1 METRRP
7 RGGGRREEERGQGA
21 GVASASMEQD
31 TRVRARTY
39 THAHA
44 RTHARPHAPSHA
56 RPHDRTH
63 DRKQARTYTRARAR
77 ARAHTHT
84 HKHTGAGLLQHPGA
98 QVYSDD
104 PRHSSA
110 AGCAAAGS
118 AAGRAGELV
127 EGEVEAGA
135 DTDLEDVA
143 RRQRQR
149 RRLRGGRRPG
159 GEIWGARGGER
170 LRVPNAGARRRRL
183 RTRARP
189 LCAGGSSL
197 RARLRACLRARVRDH
212 YLLQVMVCVRARALA
227 RLRACVCVWG
237 GKREGGPRGGG
248 PLSGDQVLAAH
259 AAGRDRRQS
268 ARALRPAHPRD
279 RDRRSQA
286 QGRKSLT
293 AEDRGGSPRLECGR
307 FDRASGATERSC
319 SGTRVSESVPVQEYL
334 SLVVSESRSIRV
346 S

>member
-63 DRKQARTYTRARAR
+63 DRKQARTDTRARAR

-84 HKHTGAGLLQHPGA
+84 HNHTGAGLLQHPGA

-104 PRHSSA
+104 PGHSPSA
-110 AGCAAAGS
+110 AGSGAARS
-118 AAGRAGELV
+118 AADRAGELV

-159 GEIWGARGGER
+159 GEIWASRCRER
-170 LRVPNAGARRRRL
+170 LLVPNAGARRRRC
-183 RTRARP
+183 R
-189 LCAGGSSL
+189 
-197 RARLRACLRARVRDH
+197 
-212 YLLQVMVCVRARALA
+212 
-227 RLRACVCVWG
+227 
-237 GKREGGPRGGG
+237 
-248 PLSGDQVLAAH
+248 
-259 AAGRDRRQS
+259 AAGFEKNS
-268 ARALRPAHPRD
+268 
-279 RDRRSQA
+279 
-286 QGRKSLT
+286 
-293 AEDRGGSPRLECGR
+293 
-307 FDRASGATERSC
+307 
-319 SGTRVSESVPVQEYL
+319 
-334 SLVVSESRSIRV
+334 
-346 S
+346 